1 MRGTGSGFPRGT
13 RTFFTPISRRD
24 CAEHGAGHL
33 LRWSDLQAVA
43 ASPRPRHLPLNQPS
57 HLNPAVAHPHLNGRL
72 WVRGRAAH
80 GDAIR
85 EAIAARVPGADDA
98 PILDP
103 ALVERTALMSA
114 SLE

>member
-1 MRGTGSGFPRGT
+1 MRATGSGFPRGT
-13 RTFFTPISRRD
+13 MTYLTPISRRD
-24 CAEHGAGHL
+24 CAEHGAGHRH
-33 LRWSDLQAVA
+33 RWSDLQAVA
-43 ASPRPRHLPLNQPS
+43 ASLRPRHLPLNQPP
-57 HLNPAVAHPHLNGRL
+57 HLHLAVAHPHLNRRL
-72 WVRGRAAH
+72 WVSGGAAH

-103 ALVERTALMSA
+103 ALVERTALMST